1 MIIPS
6 KIKKGDEVILIAPSR
21 KVDLSALEITE
32 EWLKKRGLIP
42 LRGKHI
48 LKEKGIFAGTDSN
61 RKQDLQWAL
70 DHPTAKVIW
79 CYRGGYGSVR
89 LLEAVNPSRFL
100 EKPKW
105 IMGFSDITF
114 LHCFSNII
122 LNTASIHATM
132 PINVPDNTSESMKSL
147 SNFLFEGS
155 LQYEW
160 EENENNKYGQVKGKI
175 VGGNLSVLCATLGT
189 NYQPDFEGNILFI
202 EDIDEYYY
210 AIDRLL
216 WQLKFAGVF
225 HHIGGLI
232 LGHFTKMKDNK
243 TPFGLNIEEMVL
255 EKIQEFDF
263 PVAFNFP
270 GGHENENWTIPLG
283 VDMSFT
289 VTKNRINLST
299 N

>member
-6 KIKKGDEVILIAPSR
+6 KINKGDEVILVAPSR
-21 KVDLSALEITE
+21 KVDLSALEKTE
-32 EWLKKRGLIP
+32 EWLKKQGLIP
-42 LRGKHI
+42 LRGEHI
-48 LKEKGIFAGTDSN
+48 LKIEGIFAGSDRDRN
-61 RKQDLQWAL
+61 HDLQWAF

-89 LLEAVNPSRFL
+89 LLENINPSRFL

-132 PINVPDNTSESMKSL
+132 PINVPENTSKSMKSL
-147 SNFLFEGS
+147 SDFLFEGS

-160 EENENNKYGQVKGKI
+160 EENENNKHGQIKGKI

-210 AIDRLL
+210 AIDRLF

-225 HHIGGLI
+225 HHIKGLI
-232 LGHFTKMKDNK
+232 LGHFSKMKDNK
-243 TPFGLNIEEMVL
+243 IPFGLSIEEMVL

-270 GGHENENWTIPLG
+270 GGHENENWTLPFG
-283 VDMSFT
+283 VDMDFT
-289 VTKNRINLST
+289 VTKNQINLST

>member
-6 KIKKGDEVILIAPSR
+6 KINKGDEVILVAPSR

-32 EWLKKRGLIP
+32 EWLKKQGLIP
-42 LRGKHI
+42 LRGEHI
-48 LKEKGIFAGTDSN
+48 LKEEGIFAGSDRDRN
-61 RKQDLQWAL
+61 HDLQWAF

-89 LLEAVNPSRFL
+89 LLEDINPSRFL

-132 PINVPDNTSESMKSL
+132 PINVPDNTSKSMKSL
-147 SNFLFEGS
+147 SDFLFEGS

-160 EENENNKYGQVKGKI
+160 EENENNKHGQIKGKI

-210 AIDRLL
+210 AIDRLF

-225 HHIGGLI
+225 HHIKGLI
-232 LGHFTKMKDNK
+232 LGHFSKMKDNK
-243 TPFGLNIEEMVL
+243 IPFGLSIEEMVL

-270 GGHENENWTIPLG
+270 GGHENENWTLPFG
-283 VDMSFT
+283 VDMDFT
-289 VTKNRINLST
+289 VTKNQINLST

>member
-6 KIKKGDEVILIAPSR
+6 KINKGDEVILVAPSR
-21 KVDLSALEITE
+21 KVDLSALEKTE
-32 EWLKKRGLIP
+32 EWLKKQGLIP
-42 LRGKHI
+42 LRGEHI
-48 LKEKGIFAGTDSN
+48 LKVEGIFAGSDRDRN
-61 RKQDLQWAL
+61 HDLQWAF

-89 LLEAVNPSRFL
+89 LLENINPSRFL

-132 PINVPDNTSESMKSL
+132 PINVPENTSKSMKSL
-147 SNFLFEGS
+147 SDFLFEGS

-160 EENENNKYGQVKGKI
+160 EENENNKHGQVKGKI

-210 AIDRLL
+210 AIDRLF

-225 HHIGGLI
+225 HHIKGLI
-232 LGHFTKMKDNK
+232 LGHFSKMKDNK
-243 TPFGLNIEEMVL
+243 IPFGLSIEEMVL

-270 GGHENENWTIPLG
+270 GGHENENWTLPFG
-283 VDMSFT
+283 VDMDFT
-289 VTKNRINLST
+289 VTKNQINLST

>member
-6 KIKKGDEVILIAPSR
+6 KINKGDEVILIAPSR

-32 EWLKKRGLIP
+32 EWLKKQDLVP
-42 LRGKHI
+42 LRGEHI
-48 LKEKGIFAGTDSN
+48 LKEEGIVAGTESE
-61 RKQDLQWAL
+61 RKHDLQWAF

-89 LLEAVNPSRFL
+89 LLEDINPSRFL

-105 IMGFSDITF
+105 IIGFSDITF
-114 LHCFSNII
+114 MHCFSNII
-122 LNTASIHATM
+122 LNTASIHSTM
-132 PINVPDNTSESMKSL
+132 PINIPDNTSKSMKSL
-147 SNFLFEGS
+147 SDFLFYGG

-160 EENENNKYGQVKGKI
+160 KENKHNKYGQIKGKI
-175 VGGNLSVLCATLGT
+175 VGGNLTVLCATLGT

-232 LGHFTKMKDNK
+232 IGHFSNMKDNK
-243 TPFGLNIEEMVL
+243 IPFGLSLEEMVL
-255 EKIQEFDF
+255 EKVQEFDF

-270 GGHENENWTIPLG
+270 GGHENENWTMPLG
-283 VDMSFT
+283 VDMNFT

>member
-6 KIKKGDEVILIAPSR
+6 KINKGDEVILVAPSR
-21 KVDLSALEITE
+21 KVDLSALEKTE
-32 EWLKKRGLIP
+32 EWLKKQGLIP
-42 LRGKHI
+42 LRGEHI
-48 LKEKGIFAGTDSN
+48 LKVEGIFAGSDRDRN
-61 RKQDLQWAL
+61 HDLQWAF

-89 LLEAVNPSRFL
+89 LLENINPSRFL

-132 PINVPDNTSESMKSL
+132 PINVPENTSKSMKSL
-147 SNFLFEGS
+147 SDFLFEGS

-160 EENENNKYGQVKGKI
+160 EENENNKHGQIKGKI

-210 AIDRLL
+210 AIDRLF

-225 HHIGGLI
+225 HHIKGLI
-232 LGHFTKMKDNK
+232 LGHFSKMKDNK
-243 TPFGLNIEEMVL
+243 IPFGLSIEEMVL

-270 GGHENENWTIPLG
+270 GGHENENWALPFG
-283 VDMSFT
+283 VDMDFT
-289 VTKNRINLST
+289 VTKNQINLST

>member
-6 KIKKGDEVILIAPSR
+6 KINKGDEVILVAPSR
-21 KVDLSALEITE
+21 KVDLSALEKTE
-32 EWLKKRGLIP
+32 EWLKKQGLIP

-70 DHPTAKVIW
+70 DHPTAKLIW
-79 CYRGGYGSVR
+79 CFRGGYGSVR
-89 LLEAVNPSRFL
+89 LLEDVNPSRFL
-100 EKPKW
+100 EIPKW

-122 LNTASIHATM
+122 LNTASVHATM

-147 SNFLFEGS
+147 SDFLFEGS
-155 LQYEW
+155 LQYQW
-160 EENENNKYGQVKGKI
+160 GDDENNKHGQVKGKI

-232 LGHFTKMKDNK
+232 LGHFTKVKDNK
-243 TPFGLNIEEMVL
+243 IPFGMSLEEMVL

-270 GGHENENWTIPLG
+270 GGHENENWAMPFG
-283 VDMSFT
+283 VDMNFT
-289 VTKNRINLST
+289 VTKNQINLST

>member
-6 KIKKGDEVILIAPSR
+6 KINKGDEVILVAPSR
-21 KVDLSALEITE
+21 KVDISALEITE
-32 EWLKKRGLIP
+32 EWLKKQGLIP
-42 LRGKHI
+42 LRGEHI
-48 LKEKGIFAGTDSN
+48 LKVEGIFAGSDRDRN
-61 RKQDLQWAL
+61 HDLQWAF

-89 LLEAVNPSRFL
+89 LLENINPSRFL

-132 PINVPDNTSESMKSL
+132 PINVPDNTSKSMKSL
-147 SNFLFEGS
+147 SDFLFEGS

-160 EENENNKYGQVKGKI
+160 EENENNKHGQIKSKI

-210 AIDRLL
+210 AIDRLF

-225 HHIGGLI
+225 HHIKGLI
-232 LGHFTKMKDNK
+232 LGHFSKMKDNK
-243 TPFGLNIEEMVL
+243 IPFGLSIEEMVL

-270 GGHENENWTIPLG
+270 GGHENENWTLPFG
-283 VDMSFT
+283 VDMNFT
-289 VTKNRINLST
+289 VAKNQINLST

>member
-6 KIKKGDEVILIAPSR
+6 KINKGDEVILVAPSR
-21 KVDLSALEITE
+21 KVDLSALEKTE
-32 EWLKKRGLIP
+32 EWLKKQGLIP
-42 LRGKHI
+42 LRGEHI
-48 LKEKGIFAGTDSN
+48 LKVEGIFAGSDRDRN
-61 RKQDLQWAL
+61 HDLQWAF

-89 LLEAVNPSRFL
+89 LLENINPSRFL

-132 PINVPDNTSESMKSL
+132 PINVPDNTSKSMKSL
-147 SNFLFEGS
+147 SDFLFEGS

-160 EENENNKYGQVKGKI
+160 EENENNKHGQIKGKI

-210 AIDRLL
+210 AIDRLF

-225 HHIGGLI
+225 HHIKGLI
-232 LGHFTKMKDNK
+232 LGHFSKMKDNK
-243 TPFGLNIEEMVL
+243 IPFGLSIEEMVL

-270 GGHENENWTIPLG
+270 GGHENENWTLPFG
-283 VDMSFT
+283 VDMNFT
-289 VTKNRINLST
+289 VTKNQINLST

>member
-6 KIKKGDEVILIAPSR
+6 KINKGDEVILVAPSR

-32 EWLKKRGLIP
+32 EWLKKQGLIP
-42 LRGKHI
+42 LRGEHI
-48 LKEKGIFAGTDSN
+48 LKVEGIFAGSDRDRN
-61 RKQDLQWAL
+61 HDLQWAF

-89 LLEAVNPSRFL
+89 LLKNINPSRFL

-132 PINVPDNTSESMKSL
+132 PINVPDNTSKSMKSL
-147 SNFLFEGS
+147 SDFLFEGS

-160 EENENNKYGQVKGKI
+160 EENENNKHGQIKGKI

-210 AIDRLL
+210 AIDRFF

-225 HHIGGLI
+225 HHIKGLI
-232 LGHFTKMKDNK
+232 LGHFSKMKDNK
-243 TPFGLNIEEMVL
+243 IPFGLSIEEMVL

-270 GGHENENWTIPLG
+270 GGHENENWTLPFG
-283 VDMSFT
+283 VDMDFT
-289 VTKNRINLST
+289 VTKNQINLST

>member
-6 KIKKGDEVILIAPSR
+6 KINKGDEVILVAPSR

-32 EWLKKRGLIP
+32 EWLKKQGLIP
-42 LRGKHI
+42 LRGEHI
-48 LKEKGIFAGTDSN
+48 LKVEGIFAGSDRDRN
-61 RKQDLQWAL
+61 HDLQWAF

-89 LLEAVNPSRFL
+89 LLENINPSRFL

-132 PINVPDNTSESMKSL
+132 PINVPDNTSKSMKSL
-147 SNFLFEGS
+147 SDFLFEGS

-160 EENENNKYGQVKGKI
+160 EENENNKHGQIKGKI

-210 AIDRLL
+210 AIDRLF

-225 HHIGGLI
+225 HHIKGLI
-232 LGHFTKMKDNK
+232 LGHFSKMKDNK
-243 TPFGLNIEEMVL
+243 IPFGLSIEEMVL

-270 GGHENENWTIPLG
+270 GGHENENWTLPFG
-283 VDMSFT
+283 VDMNFT
-289 VTKNRINLST
+289 VTKNQINLST

>member
-1 MIIPS
+1 
-6 KIKKGDEVILIAPSR
+6 
-21 KVDLSALEITE
+21 
-32 EWLKKRGLIP
+32 
-42 LRGKHI
+42 
-48 LKEKGIFAGTDSN
+48 
-61 RKQDLQWAL
+61 
-70 DHPTAKVIW
+70 
-79 CYRGGYGSVR
+79 
-89 LLEAVNPSRFL
+89 
-100 EKPKW
+100 
-105 IMGFSDITF
+105 MGFSDITF
-114 LHCFSNII
+114 MHCFSNII
-122 LNTASIHATM
+122 LNTASIHSTM
-132 PINVPDNTSESMKSL
+132 PINIPDNTSKSMKSL
-147 SNFLFEGS
+147 SDFLFYGG

-160 EENENNKYGQVKGKI
+160 KENKHNKYGQIKGKI
-175 VGGNLSVLCATLGT
+175 VGGNLTVLCATLGT

-243 TPFGLNIEEMVL
+243 TPFGLSIEEMVL
-255 EKIQEFDF
+255 EKVQEFDF

-270 GGHENENWTIPLG
+270 GGHENENWTMPLG
-283 VDMSFT
+283 VDMNFT

>member
-6 KIKKGDEVILIAPSR
+6 KINKGDEVILIAPSR

-32 EWLKKRGLIP
+32 EWLKKQDLVP
-42 LRGKHI
+42 LRGEHI
-48 LKEKGIFAGTDSN
+48 LKEEGIFAGTDSE
-61 RKQDLQWAL
+61 RKHDLQWAF

-89 LLEAVNPSRFL
+89 LLEDINPSRFL

-105 IMGFSDITF
+105 IVGFSDITF
-114 LHCFSNII
+114 MHCFSNII
-122 LNTASIHATM
+122 LNTASIHSTM
-132 PINVPDNTSESMKSL
+132 PINIPDNTSKSMKSL
-147 SNFLFEGS
+147 SDFLFYGG

-160 EENENNKYGQVKGKI
+160 KENKHNKYGQIKGKI
-175 VGGNLSVLCATLGT
+175 VGGNLTVLCATLGT

-216 WQLKFAGVF
+216 WQLKFSGVF

-232 LGHFTKMKDNK
+232 LGHFSKMKDNK
-243 TPFGLNIEEMVL
+243 IPFGLSLEKMVL
-255 EKIQEFDF
+255 EKVQEFDF

-283 VDMSFT
+283 VDMNFT
-289 VTKNRINLST
+289 VTENQINLST

>member
-6 KIKKGDEVILIAPSR
+6 KINKGDEVILIAPSR

-32 EWLKKRGLIP
+32 EWLKKQNLVP
-42 LRGKHI
+42 LRGEHI
-48 LKEKGIFAGTDSN
+48 LKEEGIFAGTDSE
-61 RKQDLQWAL
+61 RKHDLQWAF

-89 LLEAVNPSRFL
+89 LLEDINPSGFL

-105 IMGFSDITF
+105 IVGFSDITF
-114 LHCFSNII
+114 MHCFSNII
-122 LNTASIHATM
+122 LNTASIHSTM
-132 PINVPDNTSESMKSL
+132 PINIPDNTSKSMKSL
-147 SNFLFEGS
+147 SDFLFYGG

-160 EENENNKYGQVKGKI
+160 KENKHNKYGQIKGKI
-175 VGGNLSVLCATLGT
+175 VGGNLTVLCATLGT

-243 TPFGLNIEEMVL
+243 TPFGLSIEEMVL
-255 EKIQEFDF
+255 EKVQEFDF
-263 PVAFNFP
+263 PVAFDFP
-270 GGHENENWTIPLG
+270 GGHENENWTMPLG
-283 VDMSFT
+283 VDMNFT

>member
-6 KIKKGDEVILIAPSR
+6 KINKGDEVILVAPSR
-21 KVDLSALEITE
+21 KVDLSALEKTE
-32 EWLKKRGLIP
+32 EWLKKQGLIP
-42 LRGKHI
+42 LRGEHI
-48 LKEKGIFAGTDSN
+48 LKVEGIFAGSDRDRN
-61 RKQDLQWAL
+61 HDLQWAF

-89 LLEAVNPSRFL
+89 LLENINPSRFL

-132 PINVPDNTSESMKSL
+132 PINVPDNTSKSMKSL
-147 SNFLFEGS
+147 SDFLFEGS

-160 EENENNKYGQVKGKI
+160 EENENNKHGQIKGKI

-210 AIDRLL
+210 AIDRLF

-225 HHIGGLI
+225 HHIKGLI
-232 LGHFTKMKDNK
+232 LGHFSKMKDNK
-243 TPFGLNIEEMVL
+243 IPFGLSIEEMVL

-270 GGHENENWTIPLG
+270 GGHENENWTLPFG
-283 VDMSFT
+283 VDMDFT
-289 VTKNRINLST
+289 VTKNQINLST

>member
-6 KIKKGDEVILIAPSR
+6 KINKGDEVILVAPSR

-32 EWLKKRGLIP
+32 EWLKKQGLIP
-42 LRGKHI
+42 LRGEHI
-48 LKEKGIFAGTDSN
+48 LKVEGIFAGSDRDRN
-61 RKQDLQWAL
+61 HDLQWAF

-89 LLEAVNPSRFL
+89 LLENINPSRFL

-132 PINVPDNTSESMKSL
+132 PINVPDNTSKSMKSL
-147 SNFLFEGS
+147 SDFLFEGS

-160 EENENNKYGQVKGKI
+160 EENENNKHGQIKGKI

-210 AIDRLL
+210 AIDRLF

-225 HHIGGLI
+225 HHIKGLI
-232 LGHFTKMKDNK
+232 LGHFSKMKDNK
-243 TPFGLNIEEMVL
+243 IPFGLSIEEMVL

-270 GGHENENWTIPLG
+270 GGHENENWTLPFG
-283 VDMSFT
+283 VDMDFT
-289 VTKNRINLST
+289 VTKNQINLST

>member
-6 KIKKGDEVILIAPSR
+6 KINKGDEVILVAPSR

-32 EWLKKRGLIP
+32 EWLKKQGLIP
-42 LRGKHI
+42 LRGEHI
-48 LKEKGIFAGTDSN
+48 LKVEGIFAGSDRDRN
-61 RKQDLQWAL
+61 HDLQWAF

-79 CYRGGYGSVR
+79 CYRGGYGTVR
-89 LLEAVNPSRFL
+89 LLENINPSRFL

-132 PINVPDNTSESMKSL
+132 PINVPDNTSKSMKSL
-147 SNFLFEGS
+147 SDFLFEGS

-160 EENENNKYGQVKGKI
+160 EENENNKHGQIKGKI

-210 AIDRLL
+210 AIDRLF

-225 HHIGGLI
+225 HHIKGLI
-232 LGHFTKMKDNK
+232 LGHFSKMKDNK
-243 TPFGLNIEEMVL
+243 IPFGLSIEEMVL

-270 GGHENENWTIPLG
+270 GGHENENWTLPFG
-283 VDMSFT
+283 VDMNFA
-289 VTKNRINLST
+289 VTKNQINLST

>member
-21 KVDLSALEITE
+21 KVDLSALDITE
-32 EWLKKRGLIP
+32 KWLKKWGLVP

-79 CYRGGYGSVR
+79 CFRGGYGSVR
-89 LLEAVNPSRFL
+89 LLEDVNPSRFL

-122 LNTASIHATM
+122 LNTASVHATM

-147 SNFLFEGS
+147 SDFLFEGS
-155 LQYEW
+155 LQYQW
-160 EENENNKYGQVKGKI
+160 GDDENNKYGQVKGKI

-232 LGHFTKMKDNK
+232 LGHFTKVKDNK
-243 TPFGLNIEEMVL
+243 IPFGMSLEEMVL

-270 GGHENENWTIPLG
+270 GGHENENWALPFG
-283 VDMSFT
+283 VDMNFT
-289 VTKNRINLST
+289 VTKNQINLST

>member
-32 EWLKKRGLIP
+32 EWLKKQGLVP

-48 LKEKGIFAGTDSN
+48 LKEEGIFAGTDSD
-61 RKQDLQWAL
+61 RKHDLQWAF

-89 LLEAVNPSRFL
+89 LLEDVNPSRFL
-100 EKPKW
+100 AKPKW

-147 SNFLFEGS
+147 SDFLFEGS

-160 EENENNKYGQVKGKI
+160 EENKNNKHGQVKGKI

-232 LGHFTKMKDNK
+232 IGHFSKMKDNK
-243 TPFGLNIEEMVL
+243 IPFGLSLEEMVL
-255 EKIQEFDF
+255 EKIQEFNF

-289 VTKNRINLST
+289 VAKNRINLST

>member
-6 KIKKGDEVILIAPSR
+6 KINKGDEVILVAPSR
-21 KVDLSALEITE
+21 KVDLSALEKTE
-32 EWLKKRGLIP
+32 EWLKKQGLIP
-42 LRGKHI
+42 LRGEHI
-48 LKEKGIFAGTDSN
+48 LKVEGIFAGSDRDRN
-61 RKQDLQWAL
+61 HDLQWAF

-89 LLEAVNPSRFL
+89 LLENINPSRFL

-132 PINVPDNTSESMKSL
+132 PINVLDNTSKSMKSL
-147 SNFLFEGS
+147 SDFLFEGS

-160 EENENNKYGQVKGKI
+160 EENENNKHGKIKGKI

-210 AIDRLL
+210 AIDRLF

-225 HHIGGLI
+225 HHIKGLI
-232 LGHFTKMKDNK
+232 LGHFSKMKDNK
-243 TPFGLNIEEMVL
+243 IPFGLSIEEMVL

-270 GGHENENWTIPLG
+270 GGHENENWTLPFG

-289 VTKNRINLST
+289 VTKNQINLST

>member
-1 MIIPS
+1 MQIPPKLKSYDKVII
-6 KIKKGDEVILIAPSR
+6 LAPAR
-21 KVDLSALEITE
+21 KVNKNELNAAVELLRSWNLVPLFSENLME
-32 EWLKKRGLIP
+32 ENGV
-42 LRGKHI
+42 
-48 LKEKGIFAGTDSN
+48 FAGDKTSRRNDF
-61 RKQDLQWAL
+61 QWAL
-70 DHPTAKVIW
+70 DHPKAKAIW
-79 CYRGGYGSVR
+79 CFRGGYGTTQI
-89 LLEAVNPSRFL
+89 LQGLNPSYFIDN
-100 EKPKW
+100 PKW
-105 IMGFSDITF
+105 IIGYSDITN

-122 LNTASIHATM
+122 LNTASIHTTM

-147 SNFLFEGS
+147 SDFLFEGS

-160 EENENNKYGQVKGKI
+160 EENENNKHGQVKGKI

-202 EDIDEYYY
+202 EDINEYYY

-232 LGHFTKMKDNK
+232 LGHFTKIKDNK
-243 TPFGLNIEEMVL
+243 IPFGLSLEEMVL

-270 GGHENENWTIPLG
+270 GGHENENWTLPFG
-283 VDMSFT
+283 VDMDFT
-289 VTKNRINLST
+289 VTKNQINLST

>member
-1 MIIPS
+1 
-6 KIKKGDEVILIAPSR
+6 
-21 KVDLSALEITE
+21 
-32 EWLKKRGLIP
+32 
-42 LRGKHI
+42 
-48 LKEKGIFAGTDSN
+48 GIFAGTDSE
-61 RKQDLQWAL
+61 RKHDLQWAL

-79 CYRGGYGSVR
+79 CYRGGYGCVR
-89 LLEAVNPSRFL
+89 LLEDINPSRFL

-105 IMGFSDITF
+105 IIGFSDITF
-114 LHCFSNII
+114 FHSFSNII

-132 PINVPDNTSESMKSL
+132 PINVPDNTSKSMKSL
-147 SNFLFEGS
+147 SDFLFYGS

-160 EENENNKYGQVKGKI
+160 EENKHNRYGQIEGKI
-175 VGGNLSVLCATLGT
+175 VGGNLTVLCTTLGT

-216 WQLKFAGVF
+216 WQLKFSGVF

-232 LGHFTKMKDNK
+232 LGHFSKMKDNK
-243 TPFGLNIEEMVL
+243 IPFGLSLEEMVL
-255 EKIQEFDF
+255 EKVQEFDF

-283 VDMSFT
+283 VDMNFT
-289 VTKNRINLST
+289 VTENQINLST

>member
-6 KIKKGDEVILIAPSR
+6 KINKGDEVILVAPSR
-21 KVDLSALEITE
+21 KVDLSALEKTE
-32 EWLKKRGLIP
+32 EWLKKQGLIP
-42 LRGKHI
+42 LRGEHI
-48 LKEKGIFAGTDSN
+48 LKVEGIFAGSDRDRN
-61 RKQDLQWAL
+61 HDLQWAF

-89 LLEAVNPSRFL
+89 LLENINPSRFL

-132 PINVPDNTSESMKSL
+132 PINVLDNTSKSMKSL
-147 SNFLFEGS
+147 SDFLFEGS

-160 EENENNKYGQVKGKI
+160 EENENNKHGQIKGKI

-210 AIDRLL
+210 AIDRLF

-225 HHIGGLI
+225 HHIKGLI
-232 LGHFTKMKDNK
+232 LGHFSKMKDNK
-243 TPFGLNIEEMVL
+243 IPFGLSIEEMVL

-270 GGHENENWTIPLG
+270 GGHENENWTLPFG
-283 VDMSFT
+283 VDMNFT
-289 VTKNRINLST
+289 VTKNQINLST

>member
-6 KIKKGDEVILIAPSR
+6 KINKGDEVILVAPSR
-21 KVDLSALEITE
+21 KVDLSALEKTE
-32 EWLKKRGLIP
+32 EWLKKQGLIP
-42 LRGKHI
+42 LRGEHI
-48 LKEKGIFAGTDSN
+48 LKVEGIFAGSDRN
-61 RKQDLQWAL
+61 RNHDLQWAF

-89 LLEAVNPSRFL
+89 LLENINPSRFL

-132 PINVPDNTSESMKSL
+132 PINVLDNTSKSMKSL
-147 SNFLFEGS
+147 SDFLFEGS

-160 EENENNKYGQVKGKI
+160 EENENNKHGQIKGKI

-210 AIDRLL
+210 AIDRLF

-225 HHIGGLI
+225 HHIKGLI
-232 LGHFTKMKDNK
+232 LGHFSKMKDNK
-243 TPFGLNIEEMVL
+243 IPFGLSIEEMVL

-270 GGHENENWTIPLG
+270 GGHENENWTLPFG
-283 VDMSFT
+283 VDMNFT
-289 VTKNRINLST
+289 VTKNQINLST

>member
-6 KIKKGDEVILIAPSR
+6 KINKGDEVILVAPSR
-21 KVDLSALEITE
+21 KVDLSALEKTE
-32 EWLKKRGLIP
+32 EWLKKQGLIP
-42 LRGKHI
+42 LRGEHI
-48 LKEKGIFAGTDSN
+48 LKVEGIFAGSDRDRN
-61 RKQDLQWAL
+61 HDLQWAF

-89 LLEAVNPSRFL
+89 LLENINPSRFL

-114 LHCFSNII
+114 LHSFSNII

-132 PINVPDNTSESMKSL
+132 PINVPENTSKSMKSL
-147 SNFLFEGS
+147 SDFLFEGS

-160 EENENNKYGQVKGKI
+160 EENENNKHGQIKGKI

-210 AIDRLL
+210 AIDRLF

-225 HHIGGLI
+225 HHIKGLI
-232 LGHFTKMKDNK
+232 LGHFSKMKDNK
-243 TPFGLNIEEMVL
+243 IPFGLSIEEMVL

-270 GGHENENWTIPLG
+270 GGHENENWTLPFG
-283 VDMSFT
+283 VDMDFT
-289 VTKNRINLST
+289 VTKNQINLST